1 MARIVVG
8 ADLCAGYWAV
18 IRLVDGRFDAGT
30 VLPSLAE
37 VATTFGADA
46 SVIAVDIPC
55 SYPAPGTKGRVC
67 EREGRAM
74 LGPRWQS
81 MFETYPE
88 VIMLAETYE
97 AANALARSTIGKGL
111 PKQSYDLG
119 KAIKEAVALSE
130 KDQRIYETHPEV
142 VFLRLAGALATK
154 KSWTGFRQ
162 RLLALEAA
170 GVKLPNDFPEGDK
183 VAVDDVIDAAAAAL
197 AADQIAL
204 GTGNRLPIQVSEP
217 AIWY

>member
-8 ADLCAGYWAV
+8 ADLCAGSWAV

-46 SVIAVDIPC
+46 SVITVDIPL

-67 EREGRAM
+67 EREGRKL
-74 LGPRWQS
+74 LGPRRSS
-81 MFETYPE
+81 MFDTYPE
-88 VIMLAETYE
+88 AVLAAENHA
-97 AANALARSTIGKGL
+97 AANALAQATVGCGV
-111 PKQSYDLG
+111 PQQSFALG
-119 KAIKEAVALSE
+119 RAIREAIALSE
-130 KDQRIYETHPEV
+130 RDPRLHETHPEL
-142 VFLRLAGALATK
+142 VFLRLGGTMATK

-162 RLLALEAA
+162 RLNALDAA
-170 GVKLPNDFPEGDK
+170 GVKLPVEFSEMDQ
-183 VAVDDVIDAAAAAL
+183 AAMDDVLDAAAAAL

-204 GTGNRLPIQVSEP
+204 GTGNRLPTQVTEP

>member
-8 ADLCAGYWAV
+8 ADLCAGSWAV

-55 SYPAPGTKGRVC
+55 SYAAPGTKGRVC
-67 EREGRAM
+67 EREGRKL
-74 LGPRWQS
+74 LGPRRSS
-81 MFETYPE
+81 MFDTYPE
-88 VIMLAETYE
+88 AVLAADNHA
-97 AANALARSTIGKGL
+97 AANALAQATIGCGISQ
-111 PKQSYDLG
+111 QSYALWAG
-119 KAIKEAVALSE
+119 IKEAIALSE
-130 KDQRIYETHPEV
+130 RDPRLHETHPEL
-142 VFLRLAGALATK
+142 VFLRLGGAMAYK

-162 RLLALEAA
+162 RLNSLEAA
-170 GVKLPNDFPEGDK
+170 GVKLPVEFPEMDK
-183 VAVDDVIDAAAAAL
+183 AAMDDVLDAAAAAL

-204 GTGNRLPIQVSEP
+204 GTGNRLPLQMTEP

>member
-8 ADLCAGYWAV
+8 ADLCAGSWAV

-46 SVIAVDIPC
+46 SVIAVDIPLT
-55 SYPAPGTKGRVC
+55 YAAPGVKGRAC

-74 LGPRWQS
+74 LGPRWPT
-81 MFETYPE
+81 MFETYPQA
-88 VIMLAETYE
+88 VMNAETYAE
-97 AANALARSTIGKGL
+97 ANALARSTIGKGL
-111 PKQSYDLG
+111 PKQSYDLR
-119 KAIKEAVALSE
+119 KAIKSAIALSE
-130 KDQRIYETHPEV
+130 RDPRLHETHPEL
-142 VFLRLAGALATK
+142 VFLRLAGLLASK

-162 RLLALEAA
+162 RLSALEAA
-170 GVKLPNDFPEGDK
+170 GVKLPNDFPEGEK
-183 VAVDDVIDAAAAAL
+183 VAIDDVLDAAAAAL
-197 AADQIAL
+197 AADQIAQ
-204 GTGNRLPIQVSEP
+204 GAGNRVPAQMSEP